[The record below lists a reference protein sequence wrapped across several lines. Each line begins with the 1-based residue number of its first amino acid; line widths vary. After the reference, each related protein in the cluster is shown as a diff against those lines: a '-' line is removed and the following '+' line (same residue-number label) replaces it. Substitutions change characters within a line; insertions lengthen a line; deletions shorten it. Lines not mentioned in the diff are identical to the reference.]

1 MTCSQPES
9 SGNVMK
15 IAAESLMCHLGRNGG
30 TATLLRGSS
39 HHQWQSTTHG
49 TIDSRLFDHQFG
61 GWGLLLS
68 KETIIKFDASF
79 VYTFCWFQKPLDSMV
94 LTDLKFST
102 SFSLQKKSLSC
113 FRRRN

>member
-1 MTCSQPES
+1 
-9 SGNVMK
+9 MK

-68 KETIIKFDASF
+68 KETVKFDD
-79 VYTFCWFQKPLDSMV
+79 QI
-94 LTDLKFST
+94 
-102 SFSLQKKSLSC
+102 
-113 FRRRN
+113 